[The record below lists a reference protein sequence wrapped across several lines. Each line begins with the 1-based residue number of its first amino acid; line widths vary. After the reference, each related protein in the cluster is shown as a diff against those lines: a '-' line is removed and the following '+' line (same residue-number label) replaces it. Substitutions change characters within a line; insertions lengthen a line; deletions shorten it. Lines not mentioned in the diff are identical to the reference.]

1 MKMSKPEFEQ
11 FLNDSL
17 NQQQD
22 ISPDKDLWPG
32 IERAIA
38 TGQTQQADKPTH
50 GWNKLAAV
58 AACCIAAL
66 LTVQLFVGQG
76 ESNSMMAMSDYFTK
90 QKQGLLVQYQNQP
103 ALTDNWQQQLKELEE
118 AESAIKQALENE
130 PENPALL
137 QMLSQV
143 YQQQLDLINKVHAP
157 KWQTI

>member
-1 MKMSKPEFEQ
+1 MKMSKQEFEQ

-17 NQQQD
+17 NQKQD

-38 TGQTQQADKPTH
+38 EPQTPQIEKPTH

-130 PENPALL
+130 PENSALL

>member
-1 MKMSKPEFEQ
+1 MKMSKQEFEQ

-17 NQQQD
+17 NQKQD

-38 TGQTQQADKPTH
+38 EPQTQQIEKPTH

>member
-1 MKMSKPEFEQ
+1 MSKQEFEQ

-17 NQQQD
+17 NQKQD

-38 TGQTQQADKPTH
+38 EPQTPQIEKPTH

-76 ESNSMMAMSDYFTK
+76 ESNSMMAMSDFFTK

>member
-17 NQQQD
+17 NHKQD

-32 IERAIA
+32 VERAIA
-38 TGQTQQADKPTH
+38 TGQPEQAEKPTQ
-50 GWNKLAAV
+50 GWNKLAAI

-76 ESNSMMAMSDYFTK
+76 EPNSMMTMSDYFTK